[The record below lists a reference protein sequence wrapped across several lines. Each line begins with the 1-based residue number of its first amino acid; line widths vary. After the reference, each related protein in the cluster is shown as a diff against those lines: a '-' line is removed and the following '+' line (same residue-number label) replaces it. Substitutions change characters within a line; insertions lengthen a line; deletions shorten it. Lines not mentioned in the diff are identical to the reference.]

1 LRIEA
6 RLPHSFEHP
15 GVSLADAGERAGHCH
30 IPHTAFAPLRLEL
43 LAEHRIFS
51 LTARGARCAPFSFV
65 ELWFVLAPSAPPAPA
80 RLDHKTVRQIILGLM
95 LAMFLSALDQ
105 TIVATALATIGR
117 AYGEVES
124 LTWVVTAY
132 LLAATV
138 VVPIYGKLSDIYG
151 RRPAL
156 LTGIAIFVAGS
167 VACALAPT
175 MPALIAARALQGLG
189 GGGLIALSQ
198 TIVGDAVSPRERGR
212 YQGYFGAVFATAS
225 IAGPVVGGVL
235 AEHLHWSLIFWINL
249 PLGLLAFA
257 ISGRALKLLPRH
269 ERPHKLD
276 LLGAALMVCATVTF
290 LLALNWGGVRYAWAS
305 PQIVGLAGTAVFL
318 FALFGA
324 RLSIADEPF
333 ISLEIMRNRV
343 VAAAIGCASFA
354 YGTMIAVA
362 IYTPVYFEGVLHLT
376 ASEAGLALIPFMGG
390 VVIGSTGSGRLMAQ
404 LTHYKRIGLV
414 GLPLAAAAFVPLAVM
429 PDRLSIA
436 VVAVLLFIAGNG
448 LGTVLPIT
456 TVSVQNAVLPWQLG
470 TVTGVINFVRALTS
484 ALMVALY
491 GAILFGGMGAARG
504 VTLEALAGRNAD
516 AFTGHF
522 RWIFAAASLSLAL
535 AFLLLLLMEERPLRT
550 APAARGEPQAAPA
563 E

>member
-1 LRIEA
+1 MT
-6 RLPHSFEHP
+6 S
-15 GVSLADAGERAGHCH
+15 
-30 IPHTAFAPLRLEL
+30 
-43 LAEHRIFS
+43 
-51 LTARGARCAPFSFV
+51 
-65 ELWFVLAPSAPPAPA
+65 PSTPV
-80 RLDHKTVRQIILGLM
+80 RLDHATVRRIILGLM

-117 AYGEVES
+117 AYGDVES
-124 LTWVVTAY
+124 LTFVVTAY

-167 VACALAPT
+167 AACALAPT

-212 YQGYFGAVFATAS
+212 YQGYFGAVFASAS
-225 IAGPVVGGVL
+225 IAGPVLGGVF

-249 PLGLLAFA
+249 PLGLVAYALSA
-257 ISGRALKLLPRH
+257 RALKALPRH

-276 LLGAALMVCATVTF
+276 LLGAALMVAATVAL
-290 LLALNWGGVRYAWAS
+290 LLALDWGGARYAWAS
-305 PQIVGLAGTAVFL
+305 PQIAGLAGAALVL
-318 FALFGA
+318 FVLFGA
-324 RLSIADEPF
+324 RLHAAEEPF
-333 ISLEIMRNRV
+333 VSLDIMRNRV

-390 VVIGSTGSGRLMAQ
+390 VVIGSTAGGRLMAH
-404 LTHYKRIGLV
+404 LSHYKRIGLI
-414 GLPLAAAAFVPLAVM
+414 GLPLAAAAFVPLAAM
-429 PDRLSIA
+429 PAGLSVAAIA
-436 VVAVLLFIAGNG
+436 ALLFIAGAG

-470 TVTGVINFVRALTS
+470 TVTGVINFVRALAS
-484 ALMVALY
+484 ALLVALY
-491 GAILFGGMGAARG
+491 GAILFGGMGSARG
-504 VTLEALAGRNAD
+504 VTLEALAGRNAE

-522 RWIFAAASLSLAL
+522 QWIFAVASLSLAL
-535 AFLLLLLMEERPLRT
+535 SFLLLLLMEERPLRT
-550 APAARGEPQAAPA
+550 GQPQAVPA

>member
-1 LRIEA
+1 VVRGCALFFVA
-6 RLPHSFEHP
+6 
-15 GVSLADAGERAGHCH
+15 A
-30 IPHTAFAPLRLEL
+30 HTQAFLEFL
-43 LAEHRIFS
+43 VI
-51 LTARGARCAPFSFV
+51 
-65 ELWFVLAPSAPPAPA
+65 APSPPA
-80 RLDHKTVRQIILGLM
+80 RLDHDTVRRIILGLM

-117 AYGEVES
+117 AYADVES
-124 LTWVVTAY
+124 LTFVVTAY

-156 LTGIAIFVAGS
+156 LAGIAIFVAGS

-212 YQGYFGAVFATAS
+212 YQGYFGAVFASAS
-225 IAGPVVGGVL
+225 IAGPVLGGVF

-249 PLGLLAFA
+249 PLGLAAYA
-257 ISGRALKLLPRH
+257 ISARALKALPRH
-269 ERPHKLD
+269 ERLHKLD
-276 LLGAALMVCATVTF
+276 LLGAALMVTATIAL
-290 LLALNWGGVRYAWAS
+290 LLALDWGGVRYPWAS
-305 PQIVGLAGTAVFL
+305 PQIVGLAGEAIVL
-318 FALFGA
+318 FALFGM
-324 RLSIADEPF
+324 RLHVAEEPF
-333 ISLEIMRNRV
+333 VSLDIMRNRV

-362 IYTPVYFEGVLHLT
+362 IYTPVYFEGVLRLT

-390 VVIGSTGSGRLMAQ
+390 VVIGSTGSGRLMAY
-404 LTHYKRIGLV
+404 LSHYKRIGLV
-414 GLPLAAAAFVPLAVM
+414 GLPLASAAFVPLAVA
-429 PDRLSIA
+429 PDGLS
-436 VVAVLLFIAGNG
+436 VATVALLLFIGGAG

-470 TVTGVINFVRALTS
+470 TVTGVINFVRALAS
-484 ALMVALY
+484 ALLVALY
-491 GAILFGGMGAARG
+491 GAILFGGMGRVAG
-504 VTLEALAGRNAD
+504 VTLDALAARHAE
-516 AFTGHF
+516 AFIGHF
-522 RWIFAAASLSLAL
+522 QWIFAAASLSLAL
-535 AFLLLLLMEERPLRT
+535 SFVLLALMEERPLRT
-550 APAARGEPQAAPA
+550 GQAQAVPA